1 MVKETF
7 FWINI
12 RISTN
17 ILSRAASSTD
27 KSLSDSFKSL
37 TTCSMKF
44 EILNHTTVTLIK
56 LKLMQ
61 DFTML
66 FGEVY
71 SEPYQASRME
81 CFTKLL
87 TVFNR

>member
-1 MVKETF
+1 ME
-7 FWINI
+7 
-12 RISTN
+12 
-17 ILSRAASSTD
+17 
-27 KSLSDSFKSL
+27 
-37 TTCSMKF
+37 F

-81 CFTKLL
+81 CFTKI
-87 TVFNR
+87 VNGF